1 MTRSEAHFAQEA
13 ISSTTPYLADSDK
26 GDLLVVLQFN
36 DGSVIGF
43 AKTESCA
50 YTAKDVAR
58 THTIQQLPYLYAL
71 CKADV
76 RKIKAAARKALKKRK

>member
-1 MTRSEAHFAQEA
+1 MTRSAAHFAQEA
-13 ISSTTPYLADSDK
+13 ISSTTAYLADSDK

-36 DGSVIGF
+36 DGSVFGI
-43 AKTESCA
+43 AKTASCA
-50 YTAKDVAR
+50 YTAKDVAT

-71 CKADV
+71 YKADA